1 MTKSNHTL
9 TCKAGF
15 PHKRRAIH
23 IRSQRSLNFN
33 DAAAAKCKDDSTRE
47 RMRCF
52 CVSHVTQGFLSKL
65 QMASRLQLEKES
77 EEDEF
82 IITLL
87 LLHCLETRKP
97 KRSHQYWLNPL
108 IRKRKKHGVFYHLFK
123 ELQLHDAPF
132 PNDIDQGS
140 KNTGS

>member
-1 MTKSNHTL
+1 
-9 TCKAGF
+9 
-15 PHKRRAIH
+15 
-23 IRSQRSLNFN
+23 
-33 DAAAAKCKDDSTRE
+33 
-47 RMRCF
+47 MRCF
-52 CVSHVTQGFLSKL
+52 CVSHVTQGFSSKL

-97 KRSHQYWLNPL
+97 KKSHQYWLNPL

-132 PNDIDQGS
+132 QQYFRFTSQQFEDLLAALGDDIV
-140 KNTGS
+140 KRNRVT